1 MDGCH
6 FSYITKLK
14 GKKTRKKKRKE
25 KEHLLELK
33 CKTLFW
39 MKKTKPLVFT
49 LCCSNFHVYG
59 FFDGKMTK
67 TLYWMQYVGNRG

>member
-25 KEHLLELK
+25 HLLELK
-33 CKTLFW
+33 CRTLFW
-39 MKKTKPLVFT
+39 MKKTKPLAST

-59 FFDGKMTK
+59 FFYGKMIK
-67 TLYWMQYVGNRG
+67 TLHWMHYVLNRG

>member
-33 CKTLFW
+33 CRTLFW
-39 MKKTKPLVFT
+39 MKKKSLWSLLHVVQIFMFMVF
-49 LCCSNFHVYG
+49 LM
-59 FFDGKMTK
+59 GK
-67 TLYWMQYVGNRG
+67 